1 MRATYFLRA
10 AGNTSWKLISP
21 PDRHFAPSR
30 RSRAHFFI
38 FTPFQNIPFRVAS
51 GAADDEE
58 RAVSNVA
65 ATAIAEGRFMRPPE
79 LIWPLMRQR
88 RRRSRYIFEL
98 MLQIGVKTAEQ
109 RGHHHRS
116 SKVFLHVGDHF
127 VKLLELGANNI
138 FCWTVQSSITPNFND
153 TYLTIAPTCRK

>member
-30 RSRAHFFI
+30 AQFFI

-51 GAADDEE
+51 GAADVE

-65 ATAIAEGRFMRPPE
+65 AAAIAGRFMRPPE
-79 LIWPLMRQR
+79 LKWPLMRQR
-88 RRRSRYIFEL
+88 RRYVFEL
-98 MLQIGVKTAEQ
+98 MPQIGVKTEE

-116 SKVFLHVGDHF
+116 SKVFRHVGGQFHQIEF
-127 VKLLELGANNI
+127 GANI
-138 FCWTVQSSITPNFND
+138 IIPQSSK
-153 TYLTIAPTCRK
+153 LQ